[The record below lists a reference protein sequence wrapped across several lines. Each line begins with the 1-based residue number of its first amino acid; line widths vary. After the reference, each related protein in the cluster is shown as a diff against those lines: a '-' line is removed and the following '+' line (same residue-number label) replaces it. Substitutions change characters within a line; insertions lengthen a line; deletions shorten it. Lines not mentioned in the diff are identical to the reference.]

1 MSLGSK
7 RNVQSAF
14 VTCPPAAAD
23 FDGQFTETV
32 VNGLRPALGVRI
44 TVIGAR
50 ASQASFPLAAGS
62 CILGSGPDADLVIS
76 DRSVSRSHVELSI
89 VNGGISVRDLGSR
102 NGTYYLGNKVER
114 ITLPRGASLRIG
126 GATVFLEVSEEQGGS
141 HVFEGTELR
150 GMLGVSLKMRR
161 LFTVLKRLDG
171 ARVPVLVNGESG
183 VGKELVARALHE
195 GSGVTGPLVSFN
207 CGAIARELVMS
218 ELFGHKRGAFTGATD
233 ARRGAFDAA
242 EGGTLFLDEIGELPL
257 EVQPALLRVLE
268 CGEVRQVGN
277 DSMTTVNVRI
287 VAATHRDLEKEV
299 REGRFRE
306 DLYYRLAVIKLEVP
320 PLRERTEDIPLLAAR
335 FAAATGAGPL
345 PGDLVEKLKERPW
358 PGNARELRN
367 VIQAWA
373 VLGNLP
379 APPKPVLGSVDAS
392 LASLV
397 DVARP
402 YSELKDDVLERFQR
416 VYLTELLTSVKG
428 NQTAAAKLA
437 GMDRTY
443 LGRLLVRLGLNS
455 SGDPAG
461 A

>member
-1 MSLGSK
+1 VSLVAK
-7 RNVQSAF
+7 RNVQAAF
-14 VTCPPAAAD
+14 VTCPPAASD
-23 FDGQFTETV
+23 FDEHFTETV

-44 TVIGAR
+44 TVIGAKT
-50 ASQASFPLAAGS
+50 SQSSYPLAAGS
-62 CILGSGPDADLVIS
+62 CILGSGPDADFVIS

-89 VNGGISVRDLGSR
+89 VRGGISVRDLGSR

-126 GATVFLEVSEEQGGS
+126 GTTVFLEASEEQGSSG
-141 HVFEGTELR
+141 VFEGTELR
-150 GMLGVSLKMRR
+150 GMLGASLKMRR
-161 LFTVLKRLDG
+161 LFAVLKRLDNT
-171 ARVPVLVNGESG
+171 RVPVLVNGESG

-195 GSGVTGPLVSFN
+195 DSGVSGPLVSFN
-207 CGAIARELVMS
+207 CGAIAREFVMS

-242 EGGTLFLDEIGELPL
+242 ESGTLFLDEIGELPL

-277 DSMTTVNVRI
+277 DSTTTVNVRI
-287 VAATHRDLEKEV
+287 IAATHRDLEKEV

-335 FAAATGAGPL
+335 FAAATGGGPL
-345 PGDLVEKLKERPW
+345 PGDLIEKLKERAW

-373 VLGNLP
+373 ILGSLP
-379 APPKPVLGSVDAS
+379 AAPKPVLGAVDAS

-402 YSELKDDVLERFQR
+402 YAELKDDVLERFQR
-416 VYLTELLTSVKG
+416 VYLTELLVSVKG

-443 LGRLLVRLGLNS
+443 LGRLLVRLGLNGPS
-455 SGDPAG
+455 DLAG
-461 A
+461 G

>member
-1 MSLGSK
+1 MSLGAR
-7 RNVQSAF
+7 RNNQAPF
-14 VTCPPAAAD
+14 VTCPPAAD
-23 FDGQFTETV
+23 FDGHFTETV
-32 VNGLRPALGVRI
+32 VERLRLALGVRV
-44 TVIGAR
+44 TVIGAK
-50 ASQASFPLAAGS
+50 ASHASFPLAAGS
-62 CILGSGPDADLVIS
+62 CVLGSGPDADLVIA
-76 DRSVSRSHVELSI
+76 DRSVSRSHVELSV

-102 NGTYYLGNKVER
+102 NGTYYLGNKLER
-114 ITLPRGASLRIG
+114 MTLPRGASFRIG
-126 GATVFLEVSEEQGGS
+126 GATVFLEASEEQSAGA
-141 HVFEGTELR
+141 VFEGTELG
-150 GMLGVSLKMRR
+150 GMLGASLKMRR
-161 LFTVLKRLDG
+161 LFTVLKRLD
-171 ARVPVLVNGESG
+171 ATRVPVLVTGESG
-183 VGKELVARALHE
+183 VGKELVARALHA
-195 GSGVTGPLVSFN
+195 GSGVTGPLVSFD
-207 CGAIARELVMS
+207 CGSIARERVMS
-218 ELFGHKRGAFTGATD
+218 ELFGHEPGALTGA
-233 ARRGAFDAA
+233 AEAQRGVFDAA

-268 CGEVRQVGN
+268 CGEVRRVGS
-277 DSMTTVNVRI
+277 DRTTTVNVRI
-287 VAATHRDLEKEV
+287 VAATHRDLAKEV

-345 PGDLVEKLKERPW
+345 PADLVEKLKEREW

-373 VLGNLP
+373 VLGTLP
-379 APPKPVLGSVDAS
+379 AAPKALGSIDAS

-402 YSELKDDVLERFQR
+402 YADLKDDVLERFQR

-443 LGRLLVRLGLNS
+443 LGRLLVRLGIH
-455 SGDPAG
+455 A
-461 A
+461 